1 MSSLHLILGMMNLG
15 PQVDLE
21 TGRTMVRSFLAR
33 GNREIDTA
41 YVYNGGDSERFLGQ
55 ILPDIAKQSQLVA
68 TKVNPRI
75 TGRLDRAAV
84 VSQLNESLARM
95 KCDSVDLLYLH
106 FPDLNTPIETTLAA
120 CAELHQQGK
129 FKRFGLSN
137 FAAWEVVNI
146 WHLCQRNG
154 WPVPVVYQGL
164 YNGLSRGIEAE
175 LLPALR
181 HLGMRFYAYNP
192 LAGGIL
198 AGKYQDFFEEPAHGR
213 FIVRP
218 NYRARYWKKPFFD
231 ALAILNETCAAEQ
244 IPLAEAAFRWLAFH
258 SCLDGAHD
266 DGVIL
271 GCSST
276 AQLEQNLNAFERQ
289 PLPDVVVAAFEDAW
303 LTAKTESP
311 DYFRS
316 SV

>member
-1 MSSLHLILGMMNLG
+1 MNFG

-21 TGRTMVRSFLAR
+21 TSRAMVRSFLAR

-41 YVYNGGDSERFLGQ
+41 YVYNNGDSERFLGE
-55 ILPDIAKQSQLVA
+55 ILPDVAKHSPLVA

-75 TGRLDRAAV
+75 TGRLDHVAV
-84 VSQLNESLARM
+84 VSQLTESLARM
-95 KCDSVDLLYLH
+95 KRDAVDLLYLH
-106 FPDLNTPIETTLAA
+106 FPDPNTPVEITLAA
-120 CAELHQQGK
+120 CAKLHQQGK
-129 FKRFGLSN
+129 FKHFGLSN

-146 WHLCQRNG
+146 WHLCQQNG

-181 HLGMRFYAYNP
+181 HLGMRFFAYNP

-198 AGKYQDFFEEPAHGR
+198 AGKYQDFSDEPAPGR
-213 FIVRP
+213 FTVRP
-218 NYRARYWKKPFFD
+218 NYRDRYWKKPFFD

-244 IPLAEAAFRWLAFH
+244 IPLIEAAFRWMAFH
-258 SCLDGAHD
+258 SCLDGARG

-276 AQLEQNLNAFERQ
+276 AQLEQNLTALEGQ

-303 LTAKTESP
+303 LAAKTESP